1 MPKKYDNLLKNASG
15 NIFIEALVIKEV
27 KYDWNEKSNTIR
39 MRKGKL
45 WKRKDTMRK

>member
-1 MPKKYDNLLKNASG
+1 MPIKYDNLLKNARG
-15 NIFIEALVIKEV
+15 NIFTEALVIKKV